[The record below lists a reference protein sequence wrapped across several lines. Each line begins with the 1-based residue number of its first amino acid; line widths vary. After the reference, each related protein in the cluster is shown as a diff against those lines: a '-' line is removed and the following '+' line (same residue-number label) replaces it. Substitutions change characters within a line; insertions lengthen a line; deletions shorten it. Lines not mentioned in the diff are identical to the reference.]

1 MPGEQG
7 RREFQAE
14 IKRLFQIPDDV
25 QFEVNAGMGGCRAVL
40 CSIEAFSDDFCG
52 VTATASYAFPSP
64 SMDEMYVDPAPTE

>member
-25 QFEVNAGMGGCRAVL
+25 QFEVGALLHTA
-40 CSIEAFSDDFCG
+40 A
-52 VTATASYAFPSP
+52 ATALCNLPVQGAHGGGLGTAGRH
-64 SMDEMYVDPAPTE
+64 DLI